1 MSVLDQVRILTPL
14 PFLQED
20 LQMKIIAKYHALY
33 DPPLL
38 QLWIHD
44 APHRRMH
51 VKTIQQYRKF
61 IYEAV
66 SHTSI
71 GKRMPIKHEID
82 LDVLFV
88 NPSTPDLGNAYLAL
102 EQALDHATLTKPGIV
117 QDDSL
122 IQKVTMSKYFN
133 QPPSK

>member
-1 MSVLDQVRILTPL
+1 
-14 PFLQED
+14 
-20 LQMKIIAKYHALY
+20 MKIIAKYHALY

-61 IYEAV
+61 LYEAI
-66 SHTSI
+66 SHTSV
-71 GKRMPIKHEID
+71 GKKMPIKHEID
-82 LDVLFV
+82 LDILFV

-102 EQALDHATLTKPGIV
+102 EQALDHTTLTKPGIV

-122 IQKVTMSKYFN
+122 IQKVTMAKYFN
-133 QPPSK
+133 QNPPK

>member
-1 MSVLDQVRILTPL
+1 
-14 PFLQED
+14 
-20 LQMKIIAKYHALY
+20 MKVIARYHALY

-51 VKTIQQYRKF
+51 VKTIQAYRKVL
-61 IYEAV
+61 YEAV
-66 SHTSI
+66 RHTSV
-71 GKRMPIKHEID
+71 GKSLPIPHEID

-102 EQALDHATLTKPGIV
+102 EQALDNKTLTKPGIV
-117 QDDSL
+117 ADDSL
-122 IQKVTMSKYFN
+122 IQKVTMAKYYPGPN
-133 QPPSK
+133 DK